1 MRLIGLFAAFFL
13 LFLVPAAR
21 ASSVGFEEL
30 KIANGG
36 AAPLTIGVWYP
47 TDAKASLQ
55 PFNLLTQTVAPGAP
69 PAGERLPLIVFS
81 HGTGGWYGGHVDTA
95 VALARAGFVVAA
107 VTHTGDN
114 YQDHSQAG
122 FIWQRS
128 AQIHRLIDYM
138 LAEWPAHLRL
148 DAGRVGMFGFSAG
161 GFTTLVVAGGVP
173 DLARVAPHCQ
183 AHPSYFDCGVVR
195 QAGSQALLA
204 LVAKLPPS
212 VFVHDRR
219 VRAAVVAAPALGF
232 SFGREGLKGVTIPI
246 QLWRA
251 EDDHILPAPEY
262 ADAVHDDL
270 PTPPEFHLVKN
281 ADHYDFLAP
290 CTPAMAHAVSD
301 PEICASRP
309 GFDRAQFHERLDAE
323 VVRFFQRTLPTAR

>member
-1 MRLIGLFAAFFL
+1 MRLIGLFTVFL
-13 LFLVPAAR
+13 LLLAPAAR
-21 ASSVGFEEL
+21 ASDVGFEEL
-30 KIANGG
+30 KIANGTG
-36 AAPLTIGVWYP
+36 APLAVGIWYP
-47 TDAKASLQ
+47 TEGAASPQ
-55 PFNLLTQTVAPGAP
+55 PFHLLTQTVASGAP

-95 VALARAGFVVAA
+95 LALAHAGFVVAA

-122 FIWQRS
+122 LIWQRS
-128 AQIHRLIDYM
+128 AQIHRLVDYM
-138 LAEWPAHLRL
+138 LAEWPAHGRL
-148 DAGRVGMFGFSAG
+148 DPGRVGMFGFSAG

-183 AHPSYFDCGVVR
+183 AHPGYFDCGVVKR
-195 QAGSQALLA
+195 FGSDALLA

-212 VFVHDRR
+212 VFVHDPR

-232 SFGREGLKGVTIPI
+232 SFGREGLNGVTIPI

-251 EDDHILPAPEY
+251 DNDHILPAPEY
-262 ADAVHDDL
+262 ADAVRADL
-270 PTPPEFHLVKN
+270 PTPPEFQLVPN
-281 ADHYDFLAP
+281 ADHYDFLTP
-290 CTPAMAHAVSD
+290 CTPALAKAVAD

-309 GFDRAQFHERLDAE
+309 GFDRTAFHESFDAD
-323 VVRFFQRTLPTAR
+323 VVRFFQRTLAP